1 MNGLEIA
8 ALITATVGLLGLIG
22 SGLVWVMN
30 RMVEMGQMMS
40 RLEQIGSSTNH
51 QVTNGHNTNLRQDIT
66 EIKEEVGSLRVAM
79 YNSNDDI
86 KELHKEIAQIKESFD
101 EHTESN

>member
-1 MNGLEIA
+1 MIGLDIA
-8 ALITATVGLLGLIG
+8 ALITASVGLLGLIG

-30 RMVEMGQMMS
+30 RMVEMGKMMS
-40 RLEQIGSSTNH
+40 RLEQIGSSTNY

-79 YNSNDDI
+79 HNSIDDR
-86 KELHKEIAQIKESFD
+86 KELHKEIAQIKEAFD
-101 EHTESN
+101 EHTKSN

>member
-51 QVTNGHNTNLRQDIT
+51 QVTNDHNTNLRQDIT

-79 YNSNDDI
+79 DNSIDDR
-86 KELHKEIAQIKESFD
+86 KELHKEITQLREAFD